1 MGIHGRHGSSGW
13 RSNNGLFRFPMARGG
28 GQAPAEPSGCPQ
40 IAPLALGSQLNINF
54 PSQIFPPP
62 ARSAFPPST
71 ASTSTSSFSNTSGMP
86 SYLVGL
92 PRRLHPP
99 RSSGGF
105 STPSQPSPVQSK
117 YSLILPAPFDTRY
130 PQIITHQPSRI
141 SPSSIF
147 SSSGTPSPLEVSL
160 NIGTSVK
167 VWSDN
172 TRFIRKATMKGLVQY
187 LLQHPEGEP

>member
-13 RSNNGLFRFPMARGG
+13 RSNNGLFHFPMARGG
-28 GQAPAEPSGCPQ
+28 VQALAESSCCPQ

-71 ASTSTSSFSNTSGMP
+71 ASTSTFSNTSGIP
-86 SYLVGL
+86 SYLVAP
-92 PRRLHPP
+92 PRRLPSP
-99 RSSGGF
+99 RSSGVF
-105 STPSQPSPVQSK
+105 SAPSQPSPVQS
-117 YSLILPAPFDTRY
+117 RY
-130 PQIITHQPSRI
+130 NPSI
-141 SPSSIF
+141 S

-160 NIGTSVK
+160 NIGNSIH

-172 TRFIRKATMKGLVQY
+172 TRFIRKATMRGLVQY
-187 LLQHPEGEP
+187 LLLHPEGEP

>member
-1 MGIHGRHGSSGW
+1 MHPGDADNMIPSGDHLSGSRGHMGIHGRHGSSGW

-71 ASTSTSSFSNTSGMP
+71 ASTSTSSFSNTSGIP
-86 SYLVGL
+86 SYLVAL
-92 PRRLHPP
+92 PRRLPSL
-99 RSSGGF
+99 RSSGEF
-105 STPSQPSPVQSK
+105 SAPPQPSPVQS
-117 YSLILPAPFDTRY
+117 RY
-130 PQIITHQPSRI
+130 
-141 SPSSIF
+141 SPSIS

-160 NIGTSVK
+160 NIGNSIH

-172 TRFIRKATMKGLVQY
+172 TRFIRKATMRGFVQY
-187 LLQHPEGEP
+187 LLLHPEGEP